1 MHAPNLVPRVLSYG
15 ERTWERGWYMHLKR
29 RHFGGKTWYPS
40 SFYDGFWRVFLHSGG
55 NKLSKVKSFIILR
68 TREGLKITVLT
79 FLANKGTMKLSGV
92 SSFKNTRK
100 NLRLNFVLVIAL
112 VLDIKVSI
120 DGSGVAC
127 ELVSTF

>member
-1 MHAPNLVPRVLSYG
+1 M
-15 ERTWERGWYMHLKR
+15 
-29 RHFGGKTWYPS
+29 WYPS
-40 SFYDGFWRVFLHSGG
+40 SFYDGFWRAFLHSGG

-92 SSFKNTRK
+92 SFFKNTRK

-112 VLDIKVSI
+112 VLDIRVSI

-127 ELVSTF
+127 GLVSTF